1 MFTPNPDEIVIY
13 GTTSNGKTFRPS
25 DWAERLCGILSSFDK
40 GNRLSYHQWVRPLLI
55 GKIRSVAVGKQLETI
70 NPPMFRFLMDFAADN
85 DLRVLDEAMLRELAN
100 EQSQPAEA
108 PPPPTPAP
116 ALAAMTTSPGT
127 RGNVVWSALVMMY
140 RSCRRGTRLA
150 VMVSEQLATG

>member
-70 NPPMFRFLMDFAADN
+70 NPPMFQFLMDFAATN
-85 DLRVLDEAMLRELAN
+85 GLQVLDDAGLKELLGDEIN
-100 EQSQPAEA
+100 S
-108 PPPPTPAP
+108 T
-116 ALAAMTTSPGT
+116 
-127 RGNVVWSALVMMY
+127 
-140 RSCRRGTRLA
+140 
-150 VMVSEQLATG
+150 AT

>member
-70 NPPMFRFLMDFAADN
+70 NPPMFRFLMDFAEIGRDRRGSRSNSAKS
-85 DLRVLDEAMLRELAN
+85 R
-100 EQSQPAEA
+100 PKK
-108 PPPPTPAP
+108 PPPP
-116 ALAAMTTSPGT
+116 SPP
-127 RGNVVWSALVMMY
+127 SA
-140 RSCRRGTRLA
+140 SCARR
-150 VMVSEQLATG
+150 

>member
-108 PPPPTPAP
+108 PPPQPAP
-116 ALAAMTTSPGT
+116 P
-127 RGNVVWSALVMMY
+127 RGP
-140 RSCRRGTRLA
+140 
-150 VMVSEQLATG
+150 EP

>member
-55 GKIRSVAVGKQLETI
+55 GKVRSVTVGKRLATI
-70 NPPMFRFLMDFAADN
+70 NPPMFQFLMDFAATN
-85 DLRVLDEAMLRELAN
+85 GLQVLDEAGLKELLGDEIN
-100 EQSQPAEA
+100 S
-108 PPPPTPAP
+108 T
-116 ALAAMTTSPGT
+116 
-127 RGNVVWSALVMMY
+127 
-140 RSCRRGTRLA
+140 
-150 VMVSEQLATG
+150 AT